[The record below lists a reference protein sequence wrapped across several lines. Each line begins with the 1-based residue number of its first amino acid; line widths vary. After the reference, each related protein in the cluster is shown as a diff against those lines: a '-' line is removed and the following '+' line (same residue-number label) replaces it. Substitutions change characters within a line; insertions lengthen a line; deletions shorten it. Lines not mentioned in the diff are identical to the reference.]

1 MERCEQVVFT
11 GRYERRLDPKGRLTL
26 PATWKSAFEP
36 RCYLTSGEQG
46 CVDVLTPREFEEV
59 AKRMRT
65 KVERGEMD
73 VVDFRVVMQD
83 TYEAD
88 VDRQGRV
95 NVDRGLREYAGLAL
109 DSAVVVAGSF
119 DKVEIWN
126 TDTYDAWMSEARAR
140 RARPRIS
147 SSQPQ

>member
-1 MERCEQVVFT
+1 MFT

-26 PATWKSAFEP
+26 PATWKAAFEP

-46 CVDVLTPREFEEV
+46 CVDVLTPKEFEEV
-59 AKRMRT
+59 AKRMKA
-65 KVERGEMD
+65 KVDDGEMD
-73 VVDFRVVMQD
+73 VEDFRLVMQS

-95 NVDRGLREYAGLAL
+95 NVDRELREYAGLGL

-126 TDTYDAWMSEARAR
+126 TDTYDVWMADARAR
-140 RARPRIS
+140 RQRPRRLAS
-147 SSQPQ
+147 P

>member
-1 MERCEQVVFT
+1 MFT

-26 PATWKSAFEP
+26 PATWKAAFEP

-46 CVDVLTPREFEEV
+46 CVDVLTPKEFEEV
-59 AKRMRT
+59 AKRMKA
-65 KVERGEMD
+65 KVDDGEMD
-73 VVDFRVVMQD
+73 VEDFRLVMQS

-95 NVDRGLREYAGLAL
+95 NVDRELREYAGLDL

-126 TDTYDAWMSEARAR
+126 TDTYDAWMADARAR
-140 RARPRIS
+140 RQRPRRLAS
-147 SSQPQ
+147 P